1 LLPYVNVF
9 LPYGNIITEMI
20 VSEQIRNTRKL
31 KGLKAR
37 DLARLAGVSPAEIS
51 RLESAH
57 RDPRSDT
64 LQRIAAALEVS
75 VSFLL
80 QEEDEELDLPIAIKR
95 QALRKFQKTAV
106 LTDSEVTRLVA
117 LCVLDSAPKSVQEWK
132 DFVQNAVF
140 YNSH

>member
-1 LLPYVNVF
+1 MF
-9 LPYGNIITEMI
+9 LPYGNIATEMI
-20 VSEQIRNTRKL
+20 VSEQIRNIREC

-37 DLARLAGVSPAEIS
+37 DLAKLAGVSPAEIS
-51 RLESAH
+51 RLESKH

-80 QEEDEELDLPIAIKR
+80 HEEDEELDLPVAIRR
-95 QALRKFQKTAV
+95 QTLRKFQKTAG
-106 LTDSEVTRLVA
+106 LTDSQVTRLVA
-117 LCVLDSAPKSVQEWK
+117 MCVSDSAPKSVQGWK
-132 DFVQNAVF
+132 DFVENVIF

>member
-1 LLPYVNVF
+1 
-9 LPYGNIITEMI
+9 MI
-20 VSEQIRNTRKL
+20 VSERIRSIREY

-37 DLARLAGVSPAEIS
+37 DLAKLAGVSPAEIS
-51 RLESAH
+51 RLESKH

-80 QEEDEELDLPIAIKR
+80 QEEDEELDLPVAIRR
-95 QALRKFQKTAV
+95 QSLRKFQKTVV
-106 LTDSEVTRLVA
+106 LVDSQITRLA
-117 LCVLDSAPKSVQEWK
+117 AMCVLDSAPRSVQEWK
-132 DFVQNAVF
+132 NFTENMVF